1 MTKNKLRI
9 GFSRVLMIFQF
20 ITIRATE
27 PCLNLEYSG
36 FRSRETNSP
45 YNPIGGARRRLSSRD
60 RVQPYNIRDRPA
72 GLREPHDESMRNTI
86 LYDMQ
91 QHVYRVAISPQCSW
105 PKVWNF
111 ALDYGSQG
119 TTCSLAF
126 LKLFSLHVFSD
137 NSCFVH
143 NCPHHVT
150 NETIAAHVLADHMS
164 LNINIDQCVDVITSC
179 SDDIMTYGNTLI
191 QCF

>member
-1 MTKNKLRI
+1 MRTHAQK
-9 GFSRVLMIFQF
+9 
-20 ITIRATE
+20 
-27 PCLNLEYSG
+27 
-36 FRSRETNSP
+36 
-45 YNPIGGARRRLSSRD
+45 RLKKEIVDTDWSLLLSESS
-60 RVQPYNIRDRPA
+60 
-72 GLREPHDESMRNTI
+72 EHHS
-86 LYDMQ
+86 Q

-105 PKVWNF
+105 PEVWDF

-191 QCF
+191 QCFRNMCSSDSFPD